1 MSRSKNYKS
10 PSSQKRSTRRLI
22 SFLIKIIKSPRNMKI
37 ECDPRPR
44 INETVLLEQTIDTSS
59 QLGQNEDSFTS
70 NSFCT
75 STPKIF
81 WKMCIE
87 CRKEYIGKHKFG
99 IHIEEWTSLDLAT

>member
-1 MSRSKNYKS
+1 
-10 PSSQKRSTRRLI
+10 
-22 SFLIKIIKSPRNMKI
+22 MKI

-44 INETVLLEQTIDTSS
+44 VNETVLLEQTIDTSS

-99 IHIEEWTSLDLAT
+99 INIEEWTSLDLAT